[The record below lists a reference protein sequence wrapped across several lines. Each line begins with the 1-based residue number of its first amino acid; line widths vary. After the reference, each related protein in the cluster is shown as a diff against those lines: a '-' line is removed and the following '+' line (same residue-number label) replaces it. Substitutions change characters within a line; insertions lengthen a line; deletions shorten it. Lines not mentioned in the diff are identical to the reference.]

1 MIDFYLLTNLGMTI
15 SPSLVLFPRQ
25 GQDRSTINR
34 MRLEHAVCYGGLKFS
49 FPRQSL
55 ALYAARGRR
64 YYSTRRVRTS
74 NTLVKIEELVNRE
87 LPDTND
93 LGKLNPFYI
102 SGLADGES
110 SFVVSIRKNPELKA
124 GWMVAL
130 SFEMQLHKRDKGLL
144 E

>member
-1 MIDFYLLTNLGMTI
+1 M
-15 SPSLVLFPRQ
+15 
-25 GQDRSTINR
+25 
-34 MRLEHAVCYGGLKFS
+34 
-49 FPRQSL
+49 
-55 ALYAARGRR
+55 
-64 YYSTRRVRTS
+64 RTS

>member
-1 MIDFYLLTNLGMTI
+1 MW
-15 SPSLVLFPRQ
+15 
-25 GQDRSTINR
+25 
-34 MRLEHAVCYGGLKFS
+34 LEHAVCYGQRSFGAQSLKKYNIFFFFSKFFGAPRLKFTL
-49 FPRQSL
+49 PTESL

-74 NTLVKIEELVNRE
+74 NTLVKIKELVNRE

-110 SFVVSIRKNPELKA
+110 SFVVSIRKNTELKA